1 MRISQRRQTIAIV
14 LVPTLLSLLLL
25 GIILR
30 ASLHAWVVERWSGD
44 QIAFV
49 ESVANNLDG
58 HIQQSVSLLKFAAK
72 QPAFSGLPE
81 RRHIDRSLNGLPE
94 HLDAAKR
101 RILETLRV
109 DGNFS
114 VLFVLTPE
122 GDHYISHPYQV
133 QRKLTRYNLA
143 DRPYFR
149 AAARSGELVI
159 SDSFVGADGIPAV
172 AIDLPILDADGT
184 IIMHLGGVIH
194 LTQLSNQLVPARVA
208 PFDQVILLDRADR
221 VIASSDASRIGTE
234 LSEPLASHPSLI
246 ADKTVTTSGRMVE
259 VPRSS
264 NTHGVEVLRTK
275 DLKGAEWLAFDTAL
289 ETGWRIFLFRDMAH
303 LRDEVEP
310 QVTRLTLVVALL
322 LLLPALLGLALALRF
337 SRRWRLADAQLREVN
352 AALADRV
359 EKRTADL
366 RKSETRFR
374 TLFEY
379 TADAVIV
386 LDAGRCVDCNPA
398 AVRLYGA
405 GSRERL
411 IGLQSTDVA
420 PPRQPDGTDTL
431 EAARRHL
438 EEAFAKGSCN
448 FEWAYRRLDNNEV
461 LMAEVT
467 LSAME
472 IDGRPLI
479 QCSVRDTTERKRT
492 LEELYRYRNHLEEL
506 VQQRTRELAEAKE
519 VAEGANRAKSAFLAN
534 MSHEIR
540 TPLNAIT
547 GLTHLLKREGVSPTQ
562 AERLEKIGH
571 AGQHLLSIINDILD
585 LSKIEAGKLGLEQTD
600 VDLRAI
606 AANVVSMLQERAQ
619 AKGLQLLMDIG
630 PLPDRLQG
638 DPTRLSQ
645 SLLNYASNALK
656 FTLQGQITLRIFSLQ
671 VDERS
676 ALVRFEVT
684 DTGPGIDSETQA
696 RLFSAFEQADN
707 STTRRHGGTGLGLA
721 ITRRLAE
728 LMGGDSGVVSTPGT
742 GSTFW
747 FTARLHRHGGTAA
760 SPAAPQG
767 EAEDRILLEHRGKRV
782 LLVEDEPVNRE
793 VALELLKD
801 VGLDIDIAEDGE
813 QAVAAVSARS
823 YDLVLMDMQMPRMDG
838 LEATRRI
845 RALPTGAAQTIIAM
859 TANAFAE
866 DKARCFDAGMDDF
879 IGKPIDPE
887 SFFATLLKWLERKR

>member
-1 MRISQRRQTIAIV
+1 M
-14 LVPTLLSLLLL
+14 
-25 GIILR
+25 
-30 ASLHAWVVERWSGD
+30 
-44 QIAFV
+44 
-49 ESVANNLDG
+49 
-58 HIQQSVSLLKFAAK
+58 
-72 QPAFSGLPE
+72 
-81 RRHIDRSLNGLPE
+81 
-94 HLDAAKR
+94 
-101 RILETLRV
+101 
-109 DGNFS
+109 
-114 VLFVLTPE
+114 
-122 GDHYISHPYQV
+122 
-133 QRKLTRYNLA
+133 
-143 DRPYFR
+143 
-149 AAARSGELVI
+149 
-159 SDSFVGADGIPAV
+159 
-172 AIDLPILDADGT
+172 
-184 IIMHLGGVIH
+184 IH

-208 PFDQVILLDRADR
+208 PFDQVVLLDRADR

-234 LSEPLASHPSLI
+234 LSEPLASHPSLLAEKTAI
-246 ADKTVTTSGRMVE
+246 ASGRMVE

-264 NTHGVEVLRTK
+264 NTHGVEVLRTR
-275 DLKGAEWLAFDTAL
+275 DLKGAQWLAFDTAL
-289 ETGWRIFLFRDMAH
+289 KTGWRIFLFRDMAH

-322 LLLPALLGLALALRF
+322 LLLPALVGLALALRF

-411 IGLQSTDVA
+411 IGLQSTDVS
-420 PPRQPDGTDTL
+420 PPRQPDGTDSR
-431 EAARRHL
+431 EIARRHL
-438 EEAFAKGSCN
+438 EEASARGSCT
-448 FEWAYRRLDNNEV
+448 FEWAYRRLDSNEV
-461 LMAEVT
+461 LAAEVT

-479 QCSVRDTTERKRT
+479 QCNVRDTTERKRT
-492 LEELYRYRNHLEEL
+492 LEELFRYRNHLEEL

-519 VAEGANRAKSAFLAN
+519 TAEGANRAKSAFLAN

-656 FTLQGQITLRIFSLQ
+656 FTLQGQIMLRIFCLQ

-747 FTARLHRHGGTAA
+747 FTAHLPETVLV
-760 SPAAPQG
+760 AAPSGLSWAQLRG
-767 EAEDRILLEHRGKRV
+767 KRILLVDPNNTVLKVLQQDLATKGVECVTARCGREAVDLAHAAVASHKPIDLALIELHLPDIDGFETASLLKQNPLTAAMRLVILTTVGRRGDGSTAQTLGIDAYLTKPLRQTQ
-782 LLVEDEPVNRE
+782 LLECLCHLLGTHAPGQLPDSGSNTHPPLITRHTLNESQGAESFRLLLAEDNPVNQK
-793 VALELLKD
+793 VACKMLEKMGYRVD
-801 VGLDIDIAEDGE
+801 VASNGQE
-813 QAVAAVSARS
+813 AVAAHQRTP
-823 YDLVLMDMQMPRMDG
+823 YPLIFMDCQMPEVDG
-838 LEATRRI
+838 FEATALI
-845 RALPTGAAQTIIAM
+845 RKMEGRSAHTPIVAM
-859 TANAFAE
+859 TANAMQGDRE
-866 DKARCFDAGMDDF
+866 RCLAAGMDDYVA
-879 IGKPIDPE
+879 KPIRPKDLQTVLDAWLGNNRT
-887 SFFATLLKWLERKR
+887 ATGTTG